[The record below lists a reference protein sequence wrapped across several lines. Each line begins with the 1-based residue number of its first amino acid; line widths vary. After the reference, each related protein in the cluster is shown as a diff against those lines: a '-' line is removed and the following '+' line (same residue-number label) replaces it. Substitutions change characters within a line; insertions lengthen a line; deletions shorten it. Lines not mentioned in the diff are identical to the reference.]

1 MTLMIIDSSEDF
13 RLALEKVLS
22 DAYRIIQCS
31 NGKEAL
37 QAALLEEP
45 DVIVMDLMLTEMDGV
60 TLLHEIR
67 NAGLRPMVLAVTR
80 FYNDYV
86 LESGQE
92 LGIGYIIR
100 KPCSPDAV
108 SKRVRD
114 LSRRLNPLPARYAE
128 PSDYVT
134 AQLRELMFSPR
145 HKGFE
150 CLKQAVLLMWRQP
163 DISITKELY
172 PRVGTATG
180 SSAIQVERTIRS
192 ALNAAWSQ
200 GSRQTWGQF
209 FQPGPDGQI
218 PKPSNGHLIARL
230 AEDLR
235 EKYPETEPDAE
246 EK

>member
-1 MTLMIIDSSEDF
+1 MALTLMIVDSSEDF

-22 DAYRIIQCS
+22 DAYHIVQCS
-31 NGKEAL
+31 NGRQAL
-37 QAALLEEP
+37 QTALLVMP

-67 NAGLRPMVLAVTR
+67 KAGLRPMVLAVTR
-80 FYNDYV
+80 FFNDYV
-86 LESGQE
+86 LESAQE

-108 SKRVRD
+108 SQRVRD
-114 LSRRLNPLPARYAE
+114 LSKRLNPMPVKPIHPPE
-128 PSDYVT
+128 YV
-134 AQLRELMFSPR
+134 ADQLRELMFSPR

-150 CLKQAVLLMWRQP
+150 CMKEAVLLMWRQP

-172 PRVGTATG
+172 PRVGAATG
-180 SSAIQVERTIRS
+180 SSAIQVERAIRS

-200 GSRQTWGQF
+200 AGTKTWGLF
-209 FQPGPDGQI
+209 FQPGPDGHI
-218 PKPSNGHLIARL
+218 PRPSNGHLISRL

-235 EKYPETEPDAE
+235 EKLREAE